1 MGLKMKEVQRSLLGG
16 ETPHDTGHRTQDTGP
31 LLTRFA
37 NIIVRVSRPVLV
49 LVPAVRRSV
58 RRNLKVSDLVPSIH
72 NNALNVPGTHALK
85 INVLFT
91 VRSC

>member
-1 MGLKMKEVQRSLLGG
+1 MGLKEVQRSLLGG
-16 ETPHDTGHRTQDTGP
+16 GTPHDTGQRTRDTGP
-31 LLTRFA
+31 LTRFA
-37 NIIVRVSRPVLV
+37 NIIVRVSRPVVV

>member
-1 MGLKMKEVQRSLLGG
+1 MGLKEVQRSLLGG
-16 ETPHDTGHRTQDTGP
+16 ETPHDTGHRTRDTGP
-31 LLTRFA
+31 LTRFA
-37 NIIVRVSRPVLV
+37 NIIVRVSRPVVV